1 MLGQVLYLEAEAANV
16 RGTGIGCYFDDEVHD
31 LLGIK
36 NQTFQSLYHFTV
48 GGAVTDNRLQTLAAY
63 EHLPRAQPK

>member
-16 RGTGIGCYFDDEVHD
+16 RGTGIGCYFDDEVHG

-36 NQTFQSLYHFTV
+36 NQALQSMYHFTV
-48 GGAVTDNRLQTLAAY
+48 GGAITDTRLQTLAAY
-63 EHLPRAQPK
+63 EHLQRF